1 MQNELQTALFQAFDT
16 LNLQRVKTFSVRPVT
31 LCGPGALSSCGQQ
44 AQTRGLKHL
53 FVMADSFLHQA
64 GMTAGLTRS
73 LAVKGIAM
81 TLWPCPVGE
90 PCITDVCAAVAQ
102 LRESGCDG
110 VIAFGGG
117 SVLDAA
123 KTAAAAI
130 ANHKPAEKLVGT
142 LKVKKQPMPLIAVP
156 TTAGTGS
163 EVTNIAILALNSRGT
178 KKGLAVD
185 EMYADSA
192 VLVPELLNGLP
203 FRFFATSSIDAL
215 IHAVE
220 SSLSPKGNEMTR
232 MFGYKAIDMILHG
245 YKKIA
250 ANGPEARM
258 PLLED
263 FLLAS
268 LYPGIAFGNAG
279 CAAVHAMSYPL
290 GATFHVAHG
299 ESNYAMFTGVM
310 KNYME
315 IRQDGEIERLN
326 QFIAD
331 ILGCKVEDVYEELE
345 KLLNNLIQKKALH
358 EYGMSREQ
366 IEEFADSVIAN
377 QGRLM
382 ANNFVELDRDRLIKI
397 YTELY

>member
-1 MQNELQTALFQAFDT
+1 MKMLSIKPTIYKFKTAEEFAAEFKIGVGDLVITNEYIYQPFFGK
-16 LNLQRVKTFSVRPVT
+16 LNLGCDVLYQEKY
-31 LCGPGALSSCGQQ
+31 GA
-44 AQTRGLKHL
+44 
-53 FVMADSFLHQA
+53 
-64 GMTAGLTRS
+64 
-73 LAVKGIAM
+73 
-81 TLWPCPVGE
+81 GE
-90 PCITDVCAAVAQ
+90 PSDDMAEAMYKDIKGDHK
-102 LRESGCDG
+102 R
-110 VIAFGGG
+110 VIAIGGG
-117 SVLDAA
+117 TVIDISKLFALKTVSPILDLYDGKTEIVKDKELVL
-123 KTAAAAI
+123 
-130 ANHKPAEKLVGT
+130 
-142 LKVKKQPMPLIAVP
+142 VP
-156 TTAGTGS
+156 TTCGTGS

-250 ANGPEARM
+250 ADGPEARM

-263 FLLAS
+263 FLMAS
-268 LYPGIAFGNAG
+268 LYAGIAFGNAG
-279 CAAVHAMSYPL
+279 CAAVHATSYPL

-315 IRQDGEIERLN
+315 IRRDGEIERLN